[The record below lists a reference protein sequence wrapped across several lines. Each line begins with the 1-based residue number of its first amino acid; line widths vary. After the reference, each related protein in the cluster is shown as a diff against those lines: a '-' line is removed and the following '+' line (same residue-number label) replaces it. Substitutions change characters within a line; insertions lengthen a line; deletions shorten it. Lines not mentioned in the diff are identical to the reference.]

1 MNTCRRWPES
11 FARNTNPRWLVALLL
26 PLALAACGASGA
38 GSSSVT
44 AELPVATTTPKVALA
59 KPQDLVLTPVDMG
72 GGWTLV
78 PSQTKAISLKEA
90 VKGDPAPLL
99 RIERPAYR
107 SGYQV
112 LYANF
117 QSDGAV
123 SQVYRYANATVA
135 QRIYDLGVRY
145 EPRRDPGFK
154 PVKAPAGAP
163 PGIAMVRGTTK
174 QNGHTVP
181 VYGAY
186 WLRGRDIATIALF
199 GKGASLE
206 LLAQLATKQD
216 QRITAAG

>member
-11 FARNTNPRWLVALLL
+11 FARTKSPRWLVALLL
-26 PLALAACGASGA
+26 PPALAACGGSGT
-38 GSSSVT
+38 GSSSI
-44 AELPVATTTPKVALA
+44 APQLPVANTTPKVALA
-59 KPQDLVLTPVDMG
+59 KPQDLVLTPVDIG
-72 GGWTLV
+72 EGWTLV

-90 VKGDPAPLL
+90 LKGDPAPLL
-99 RIERPAYR
+99 KIERPAYR

-123 SQVYRYANATVA
+123 SQVYRYANPTVA
-135 QRIYDLGVRY
+135 QRIYVLGVRY
-145 EPRRDPGFK
+145 TRRDFGFK

-163 PGIAMVRGTTK
+163 PGMAMFRGTTK
-174 QNGHTVP
+174 QNGHTIP
-181 VYGAY
+181 VYGAF
-186 WLRGRDIATIALF
+186 WLRGRDIATIGLF